1 MHGNYNWQIVIAWKL
16 DSYKLQI
23 VLTKQQNNKK
33 EKYDK
38 TKEVAINSKE
48 NIESLL
54 CKVNFVDNYNWK
66 IKIIES
72 LRTKITESYK
82 IKIAKSCLE
91 VLEELNMHE
100 NNAKNA

>member
-1 MHGNYNWQIVIAWKL
+1 
-16 DSYKLQI
+16 LQI

-54 CKVNFVDNYNWK
+54 CKVNFVDNYN
-66 IKIIES
+66 
-72 LRTKITESYK
+72 
-82 IKIAKSCLE
+82 
-91 VLEELNMHE
+91 
-100 NNAKNA
+100 